1 MKKIFILLFL
11 FVNLLSFSQ
20 EKKVIKSGYITFNSN
35 SILEFKNLTIE
46 NGNITYF
53 NEVSQTQTTCA
64 LASIKKIMDSYGKTV
79 YESEKK
85 PTVNKD
91 TNEPVVKND
100 ATFIVK
106 KTEEEKLVYQS
117 ASKIYMNGEKV
128 SDEKLETLL
137 KIELAIYEKYKK
149 G

>member
-1 MKKIFILLFL
+1 
-11 FVNLLSFSQ
+11 
-20 EKKVIKSGYITFNSN
+20 
-35 SILEFKNLTIE
+35 
-46 NGNITYF
+46 
-53 NEVSQTQTTCA
+53 
-64 LASIKKIMDSYGKTV
+64 MDSYGKTV